1 MWRFKKE
8 NEMLNPLFS
17 RICKIW
23 DPGIETKIAN
33 IEKRKIFKENR
44 WKYTKCG
51 YNLSE
56 RNRNIIRKAAV
67 NRLVHLKVL
76 LKYISF
82 QEKRAVR
89 HFYNCCPKDCEV
101 DHIKP
106 ISKGGLHTIEN
117 LKYIKVIK

>member
-1 MWRFKKE
+1 
-8 NEMLNPLFS
+8 MLDPLFS

-23 DPGIETKIAN
+23 SPEIDIKMAI
-33 IEKRKIFKENR
+33 IEKKKVFKETR
-44 WKYTKCG
+44 WKYTKRG

-56 RNRNIIRKAAV
+56 RNRNIIRKASV
-67 NRLVHLKVL
+67 NRLIHLKGL
-76 LKYISF
+76 LRYISL

-106 ISKGGLHTIEN
+106 IEKGGLHTIEN